1 MSDWPCAECRL
12 LRTVLR
18 ESWEEPFK
26 GTVSHL
32 IVDFS
37 SSFLLQDRLA
47 VHERV
52 ASSGHCGD
60 GGQQANFVNFPFR
73 RGCVQVRDVVDDF
86 WLLRFRSAQTLSM
99 ASSNSWRKG
108 EAARGEGEG
117 KEGRDEGQGATEK
130 ITINVQESGG

>member
-1 MSDWPCAECRL
+1 MNLHVMDKAVGILNSLIPNVRLACAECRL

-47 VHERV
+47 VHKRV

-60 GGQQANFVNFPFR
+60 VRQFSIQA
-73 RGCVQVRDVVDDF
+73 GLVQVRDVVDDF
-86 WLLRFRSAQTLSM
+86 WLLRISLCPDFVVGLI
-99 ASSNSWRKG
+99 KFL
-108 EAARGEGEG
+108 EI
-117 KEGRDEGQGATEK
+117 GRQ
-130 ITINVQESGG
+130 